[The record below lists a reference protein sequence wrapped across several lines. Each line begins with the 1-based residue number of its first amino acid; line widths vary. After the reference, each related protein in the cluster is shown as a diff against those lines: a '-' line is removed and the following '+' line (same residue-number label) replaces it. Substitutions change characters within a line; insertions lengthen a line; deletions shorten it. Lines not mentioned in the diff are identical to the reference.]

1 MSFRPVVLLALLLA
15 GCATEDQVKKLE
27 ERIATMEKKVDE
39 LDKKGPAARSA
50 GAPTQAPP
58 AGNPE
63 EEAAAGK
70 LVEDMQA
77 AMAAGKVD
85 EAKAK
90 ADELNSKYA
99 GTTTAM
105 RAKKMTAELAVIGKA
120 APPQLNV
127 EKWFQGEG
135 KVDLASNKPTL
146 VVFWEVWC
154 PHCKRSLPALELQ
167 WRRWR
172 DQGVGVVALTRLTK
186 SATEE
191 GVREFLAAEHIS
203 YPIGQ
208 EDGEY
213 AKLFSVSGIPA
224 AAVIRDGVVVWR
236 GHPNMLTDEIVLGVA
251 P

>member
-154 PHCKRSLPALELQ
+154 PHCRKEMPEVESGFWKNYKDKGLQ
-167 WRRWR
+167 V
-172 DQGVGVVALTRLTK
+172 VGLTRLTK
-186 SATEE
+186 GKTEDDVKKFIE
-191 GVREFLAAEHIS
+191 ENKLSF
-203 YPIGQ
+203 PI
-208 EDGEY
+208 
-213 AKLFSVSGIPA
+213 AKEKGDMADYFAVSGIPA
-224 AAVIRDGVVVWR
+224 AAVVKGGKVVWR
-236 GHPNMLTDEIVLGVA
+236 GHPGRLTDDLIKSWL
-251 P
+251 